1 MSAKTKVK
9 NESQPIKNSNSRKN
23 NTKRLVLT
31 AVLIALA
38 AVLSMVKVYQLPLG
52 GSITLLSMLPI
63 ALISIEYGIRWG
75 MTGAFAF
82 SIIQLGFGIN
92 EGLFGWGLSPLAL
105 VGSIVLDYLLAF
117 SVLGLSGVFRRK
129 GTFGICAGVALAVC
143 LRFVCHLLSGAIIFD
158 IWMPEDW
165 SNPWLYSLIYNGS
178 YMLPELIF
186 TMIGSVVLFKT
197 PQFAK
202 LVESNIE

>member
-105 VGSIVLDYLLAF
+105 WVRLFWTIFWHFRYWDYRECSEEKGRL
-117 SVLGLSGVFRRK
+117 VFVQ
-129 GTFGICAGVALAVC
+129 A
-143 LRFVCHLLSGAIIFD
+143 
-158 IWMPEDW
+158 
-165 SNPWLYSLIYNGS
+165 
-178 YMLPELIF
+178 
-186 TMIGSVVLFKT
+186 
-197 PQFAK
+197 
-202 LVESNIE
+202 